1 MFITELADKFNSDVS
16 QIVRDHERNCGKG
29 IREQEAYWARVGEIR
44 GLLKAQALLKDLV
57 HGLTFEEEDE
67 V

>member
-1 MFITELADKFNSDVS
+1 MFITDLADKFNAEVS
-16 QIVRDHERNCGKG
+16 HVVRDHERNCGKG
-29 IREQEAYWARVGEIR
+29 IRESEAYWARVGEIR
-44 GLLKAQALLKDLV
+44 GLLRAQAILKDLV